1 MCKLLKI
8 IFRVYIIIIYNLQF
22 YSYDYKDF
30 LADISNANL
39 NKNNDS
45 FEDNMKLKEE
55 LNNYKKENEEL
66 KYKISKLNNELILA
80 NKTLID
86 FKNNYYKE
94 QENNKNKINNYNDL
108 IEKKDKEISEL
119 KSQLEKTGNNKKYV
133 NFNDIMV
140 INFISSDQKLNTG
153 IQCLKTETFAEVEE
167 RLYQQYEE
175 YRENNNN
182 FISNGRLV
190 LRFKK
195 IWENNIK
202 NLDKVQLIDPTQ
214 YD

>member
-1 MCKLLKI
+1 MDNI
-8 IFRVYIIIIYNLQF
+8 SNTNL
-22 YSYDYKDF
+22 
-30 LADISNANL
+30 IPNNNINANL
-39 NKNNDS
+39 NKNSDLID
-45 FEDNMKLKEE
+45 DNMKLKEE
-55 LNNYKKENEEL
+55 LNVYKKENEEL
-66 KYKISKLNNELILA
+66 KNKISKLNNELILA

-94 QENNKNKINNYNDL
+94 QENNKNKINNFNDL
-108 IEKKDKEISEL
+108 IEKKDKEIAEL
-119 KSQLEKTGNNKKYV
+119 KSQLEKSGNNKKYV

-195 IWENNIK
+195 ICENNIK
-202 NLDKVQLIDPTQ
+202 NLDKVQLIEPNQFD
-214 YD
+214 

>member
-1 MCKLLKI
+1 ME
-8 IFRVYIIIIYNLQF
+8 N
-22 YSYDYKDF
+22 
-30 LADISNANL
+30 ISNTNTTPNNNINGNL
-39 NKNNDS
+39 NKNSDLID
-45 FEDNMKLKEE
+45 DNMKLKEE
-55 LNNYKKENEEL
+55 LNIYKKENEEL
-66 KYKISKLNNELILA
+66 KNKISKLNNDLILA

-108 IEKKDKEISEL
+108 IEKKDKEIAEL
-119 KSQLEKTGNNKKYV
+119 KSQLEKSGNNKKYV

>member
-1 MCKLLKI
+1 ME
-8 IFRVYIIIIYNLQF
+8 N
-22 YSYDYKDF
+22 
-30 LADISNANL
+30 ISNTNTTPNNNINGNL
-39 NKNNDS
+39 NKNSDLID
-45 FEDNMKLKEE
+45 DNMKLKEE
-55 LNNYKKENEEL
+55 LNVYKKENEEL
-66 KYKISKLNNELILA
+66 KNKISKWNNDLILA

-94 QENNKNKINNYNDL
+94 QENIKNKINNFNDL

-214 YD
+214 YDWIFLVLITLFKLKK